1 MPRTFPLPFLDSTL
15 SALLEDDQP
24 SEHDVELLL
33 PIDYVFVAAAVAA
46 SGDETQSERT
56 IDLFAG
62 GLSDVGESPD
72 RRPAADRTRAMA

>member
-24 SEHDVELLL
+24 DVELLL
-33 PIDYVFVAAAVAA
+33 PIDYAFVAAAVAA

-56 IDLFAG
+56 IDLFCWG
-62 GLSDVGESPD
+62 FVGCRRES
-72 RRPAADRTRAMA
+72 RSETSYR